1 MNEELIQIILEDV
14 IEFQNSIATELG
26 TTAGISSM
34 ALLASA
40 VNAPFQSVFGQDA
53 YPTVYEK
60 AARLAFGI
68 INNHAFIDGNKRA
81 GIHAMELF
89 LLINDIYLDNTNVAD
104 IAVAIAEK
112 NLEIPEITTWIKDHL
127 I

>member
-1 MNEELIQIILEDV
+1 
-14 IEFQNSIATELG
+14 
-26 TTAGISSM
+26 
-34 ALLASA
+34 

-89 LLINDIYLDNTNVAD
+89 LLINDIYLDDTNIAD

-127 I
+127 V